1 MNIYFDI
8 ETNDI
13 HDWIHLS
20 DVKTV
25 LCMAVSIDGEEPKI
39 VDIKDGL
46 TLLQNADQIIG
57 HNIQSFDI
65 PALQKLYP
73 TFKPDPAKIVD
84 TLLMCRLLHADQR
97 ERDFQIKDLPKE
109 LVGSQSLKAWGIRLG
124 NAKGEAPDFTKDTEQ
139 LREYCKQ
146 DVRVTAALH
155 QHLLNHPSMPS
166 AAAAVTLEHQ
176 FAAIIREQE
185 RVGFPFD
192 IEAAQRLHGTLLKDQ
207 LDIEQKLQEVF
218 PPIVTERRSEKT
230 GKRLKSKVEQFNPG
244 SRLQIAQRLIS
255 KYNWVP
261 MELTPDGKPRVDESV
276 LASLDYPEAK
286 ILSRYLT
293 VQKRLGQL
301 ADGDEAWLKA
311 VAPDGRLHGR
321 VNTNG
326 AITGRCTHRSPNMAQ
341 VPTDKEYRSLFVP
354 SRGKVLVGVD
364 ASGLELRCLAHYLG
378 KYDGK
383 KYAQE
388 ILTGDIHWTNAIAF
402 GLIKDVPQ
410 DKTNPE
416 HKAARNQAKGAIYA
430 LIYGAGN
437 DKLGMVL
444 GGDKKRG
451 SKARA
456 NFEAKVPAYTRLKAD
471 VALSLASNGFLRGL
485 DFRPLYPRSEYA
497 ALNTLLQS
505 AGAVVMKKA
514 CVNAWVQFD
523 KQPVKMDVEQVAS
536 VHDEYQFMVSK
547 NYAESVGNIV
557 VWAIQQAGADFD
569 FRCPL
574 DGEYRVGANWA
585 ETH

>member
-20 DVKTV
+20 DVKTL
-25 LCMAVSIDGEEPKI
+25 LCMAVSIDGEEPQI

-73 TFKPDPAKIVD
+73 TFKPDPAKVVD

-97 ERDFQIKDLPKE
+97 ERDFQVKDFPKE

-124 NAKGEAPDFTKDTEQ
+124 IAKGEAPDFTKDTEQ

-155 QHLLNHPSMPS
+155 QHLLSHPSMPS
-166 AAAAVTLEHQ
+166 AATAVTLEHQ

-218 PPIVTERRSEKT
+218 PPIVTERKSEKT
-230 GKRLKSKVEQFNPG
+230 GKRLKSKVEEFNPG
-244 SRLQIAQRLIS
+244 SRLQIAQRLIA
-255 KYNWVP
+255 KYKWVP
-261 MELTPDGKPRVDESV
+261 TELTPDGKPRVDESV

-378 KYDGK
+378 RYDKGEYTK
-383 KYAQE
+383 A
-388 ILTGDIHWTNAIAF
+388 ILDGDIHWTNAIAF

-410 DKTNPE
+410 DKANPE

-485 DFRPLYPRSEYA
+485 DSRPLYPRSEHA

-514 CVNAWVQFD
+514 CVNAWVQFG